1 MLKEILAI
9 SGRPGLYR
17 LVKYGKNVI
26 IVENITDKKRGTASS
41 RDKVISLGDISM
53 YTDSED
59 KPLGEILEVIKTKYD
74 AKPLDMAKYKEP
86 SALQAFFKEIVP
98 NFDVDR
104 VYNTD
109 IKKLISW
116 YNILINS
123 GMTDILPKEEEK
135 SEEEKTEDVKEEKK
149 AEE

>member
-17 LVKYGKNVI
+17 LVKYGNNII
-26 IVENITDKKRGTASS
+26 IVENITDKKRSTAHS

-53 YTDSED
+53 YTENGD

-74 AKPLDMAKYKEP
+74 AKPLDVAKYKEAD
-86 SALQAFFKEIVP
+86 ALQTFFKEIVP
-98 NFDVDR
+98 DFDVDR

-109 IKKLISW
+109 IKKLINW
-116 YNILINS
+116 YNLLINS
-123 GMTDILPKEEEK
+123 GMTDFLPKEEENA
-135 SEEEKTEDVKEEKK
+135 EEEKEDNKTEK
-149 AEE
+149 

>member
-17 LVKYGKNVI
+17 LVKYGKNII
-26 IVENITDKKRGTASS
+26 IVENITDKKRSTAHS

-53 YTDSED
+53 YTESGD
-59 KPLGEILEVIKTKYD
+59 KPLGEVLEEIKKKYD
-74 AKPLDMAKYKEP
+74 AKPLNAADYKEP
-86 SALQAFFKEIVP
+86 AALQEFFKGVVP
-98 NFDVDR
+98 DFDVDR

-116 YNILINS
+116 YNLLISS
-123 GMTDILPKEEEK
+123 GMTDFLPKEEEK
-135 SEEEKTEDVKEEKK
+135 EEEPK
-149 AEE
+149 AE

>member
-17 LVKYGKNVI
+17 LVKYGKNII
-26 IVENITDKKRGTASS
+26 IVENITDKKRSTAHS

-53 YTDSED
+53 YTDSGD
-59 KPLGEILEVIKTKYD
+59 KPLGEVLEEIKKKYD
-74 AKPLDMAKYKEP
+74 AKPLNAADYKEP
-86 SALQAFFKEIVP
+86 AALQEFFKGVVP
-98 NFDVDR
+98 DFDVDR

-116 YNILINS
+116 YNLLINS
-123 GMTDILPKEEEK
+123 GMTDFLPKEEEK
-135 SEEEKTEDVKEEKK
+135 EEEPK
-149 AEE
+149 AE

>member
-17 LVKYGKNVI
+17 LVKYGKNI
-26 IVENITDKKRGTASS
+26 IIIENISDKKRGTAYS

-53 YTDSED
+53 YTESGD
-59 KPLGEILEVIKTKYD
+59 KPLGEILEIIKTKYD
-74 AKPLDMAKYKEP
+74 AKPLDAAKYKEP
-86 SALQAFFKEIVP
+86 EALQTFFHEIVP
-98 NFDVDR
+98 NYDVDR

-123 GMTDILPKEEEK
+123 GITDFLPKEEEK
-135 SEEEKTEDVKEEKK
+135 TEEAKEEKEDK
-149 AEE
+149 KTEE

>member
-17 LVKYGKNVI
+17 LVKYGNNII
-26 IVENITDKKRGTASS
+26 IVENITDKKRSTAHS

-53 YTDSED
+53 YTESGD

-74 AKPLDMAKYKEP
+74 AKPLDVAKFKEAD
-86 SALQAFFKEIVP
+86 ALQAFFKEIVP
-98 NFDVDR
+98 DFDVDR

-109 IKKLISW
+109 IKKLINW
-116 YNILINS
+116 YNLLINS
-123 GMTDILPKEEEK
+123 GMTDFLPKEEEK
-135 SEEEKTEDVKEEKK
+135 AEEEKDEKK
-149 AEE
+149 TEE

>member
-53 YTDSED
+53 YTDSGD
-59 KPLGEILEVIKTKYD
+59 KPLGEILEVIKKKYD
-74 AKPLDMAKYKEP
+74 AKPIDATKYKEP
-86 SALQAFFKEIVP
+86 EALQAFFKEIVP
-98 NFDVDR
+98 DFDVER

-109 IKKLISW
+109 IKKLINW
-116 YNILINS
+116 YNFLIN
-123 GMTDILPKEEEK
+123 GGITDFLPKEEENT
-135 SEEEKTEDVKEEKK
+135 EEVKEEKK
-149 AEE
+149 TEE

>member
-26 IVENITDKKRGTASS
+26 IVENITDKKRSTAYS

-53 YTDSED
+53 YTESGD

-74 AKPLDMAKYKEP
+74 AKPLDIAKYKE
-86 SALQAFFKEIVP
+86 ADVLQAFFKEIVP
-98 NFDVDR
+98 DFDVDR

-109 IKKLISW
+109 IKKLINW
-116 YNILINS
+116 YNLLINS
-123 GMTDILPKEEEK
+123 GMTDFLPKEEEK
-135 SEEEKTEDVKEEKK
+135 AEEEKEDKKTEE
-149 AEE
+149 

>member
-26 IVENITDKKRGTASS
+26 IVENLTDKKRSTAHQ

-53 YTDSED
+53 YTESGD
-59 KPLGEILEVIKTKYD
+59 KPLGEVLEAVKAKYD
-74 AKPLDMAKYKEP
+74 AKPLNAADYKEP
-86 SALQAFFKEIVP
+86 QALQDFFKSVVP
-98 NFDVDR
+98 DFDVDR

-109 IKKLISW
+109 IKKLINW

-123 GMTDILPKEEEK
+123 GMTDFLPKEEEEPK
-135 SEEEKTEDVKEEKK
+135 EDETKE
-149 AEE
+149 

>member
-17 LVKYGKNVI
+17 LVKYGKNII
-26 IVENITDKKRGTASS
+26 IVENITDKKRSTAHS

-53 YTDSED
+53 YTESGD
-59 KPLGEILEVIKTKYD
+59 KPLGEVLEAIKTKYD
-74 AKPLDMAKYKEP
+74 AKPLNAADYKEP
-86 SALQAFFKEIVP
+86 AALQEFFKGVVP

-109 IKKLISW
+109 IKKLINW
-116 YNILINS
+116 YNLLINS
-123 GMTDILPKEEEK
+123 GMTDFLPKEEEK
-135 SEEEKTEDVKEEKK
+135 EEEPK
-149 AEE
+149 AE

>member
-53 YTDSED
+53 YTESGD
-59 KPLGEILEVIKTKYD
+59 KPLGEILEVIKTKYN
-74 AKPLDMAKYKEP
+74 ANPLDITKYQEP
-86 SALQAFFKEIVP
+86 EALQAFFKEIVP

-109 IKKLISW
+109 IKKLINW
-116 YNILINS
+116 YNFLINS
-123 GMTDILPKEEEK
+123 GMTDFLPKEEEK
-135 SEEEKTEDVKEEKK
+135 AEEVKEEKK
-149 AEE
+149 TEE

>member
-26 IVENITDKKRGTASS
+26 IVENITDKKRSTAYS

-53 YTDSED
+53 YTESGD

-74 AKPLDMAKYKEP
+74 AKPLDAAKYKEAD
-86 SALQAFFKEIVP
+86 ALQAFFKEIVP
-98 NFDVDR
+98 DFDVDR

-109 IKKLISW
+109 IKKLINW
-116 YNILINS
+116 YNLLINS
-123 GMTDILPKEEEK
+123 GMTDFLPKEEEK
-135 SEEEKTEDVKEEKK
+135 AEEEKEDKKTEE
-149 AEE
+149 

>member
-9 SGRPGLYR
+9 SGRPGLYK
-17 LVKYGKNVI
+17 LVTYGKNVI
-26 IVENITDKKRGTASS
+26 IVENISDKKRSTAHQ

-53 YTDSED
+53 YTLSGD
-59 KPLGEILEVIKTKYD
+59 KPLGEVLEAIKTKYD
-74 AKPLDMAKYKEP
+74 AKPLNIADYKAPE
-86 SALQAFFKEIVP
+86 ALQEFFKGVVP
-98 NFDVDR
+98 DFDVDR

-109 IKKLISW
+109 IKKLINW

-123 GMTDILPKEEEK
+123 GMTDFLPQEEETQ
-135 SEEEKTEDVKEEKK
+135 EEAK

>member
-53 YTDSED
+53 YTDSGD
-59 KPLGEILEVIKTKYD
+59 KPLGEILEVIKKKYD
-74 AKPLDMAKYKEP
+74 AKPIDATKYKEP
-86 SALQAFFKEIVP
+86 EALQAFFKEIVP
-98 NFDVDR
+98 DFDVDR

-109 IKKLISW
+109 IKKLINW
-116 YNILINS
+116 YNFLIN
-123 GMTDILPKEEEK
+123 GGITDFLPKEEENT
-135 SEEEKTEDVKEEKK
+135 EEVKEEKK
-149 AEE
+149 TEE

>member
-17 LVKYGKNVI
+17 LVKYGKNII
-26 IVENITDKKRGTASS
+26 IVENITDKKRSTAHS

-53 YTDSED
+53 YTESGD
-59 KPLGEILEVIKTKYD
+59 KPLGEVLEEIKKKYD
-74 AKPLDMAKYKEP
+74 AKPLNAADYKEP
-86 SALQAFFKEIVP
+86 AALQEFFKGVVP
-98 NFDVDR
+98 DFDVDR

-116 YNILINS
+116 YNLLINS
-123 GMTDILPKEEEK
+123 GITDFLPKEEEK
-135 SEEEKTEDVKEEKK
+135 EEEPK
-149 AEE
+149 AE

>member
-9 SGRPGLYR
+9 SGRPGLYK
-17 LVKYGKNVI
+17 LVTYGKNVI
-26 IVENITDKKRGTASS
+26 IVENITDKKRSTAHQ

-53 YTDSED
+53 YTESGD
-59 KPLGEILEVIKTKYD
+59 KPLGEVLDAIKTKYD
-74 AKPLDMAKYKEP
+74 AKALNTTDYKTPE
-86 SALQAFFKEIVP
+86 ALQEFFKGVVP
-98 NFDVDR
+98 DFDVER

-123 GMTDILPKEEEK
+123 GMTDFLPKEEENA
-135 SEEEKTEDVKEEKK
+135 EEETKTEE
-149 AEE
+149 

>member
-9 SGRPGLYR
+9 SGRPGLYK
-17 LVKYGKNVI
+17 LVTYGKNVI
-26 IVENITDKKRGTASS
+26 IVENISDKKRSTAHQ

-53 YTDSED
+53 YTLSGD
-59 KPLGEILEVIKTKYD
+59 KPLGEVLEAIKTKYD
-74 AKPLDMAKYKEP
+74 AKPLNTADYKARE
-86 SALQAFFKEIVP
+86 ALQEFFKGVVP
-98 NFDVDR
+98 DVDVDR

-109 IKKLISW
+109 IKKLINW

-123 GMTDILPKEEEK
+123 GMTDFLPQEEETQ
-135 SEEEKTEDVKEEKK
+135 EEAK